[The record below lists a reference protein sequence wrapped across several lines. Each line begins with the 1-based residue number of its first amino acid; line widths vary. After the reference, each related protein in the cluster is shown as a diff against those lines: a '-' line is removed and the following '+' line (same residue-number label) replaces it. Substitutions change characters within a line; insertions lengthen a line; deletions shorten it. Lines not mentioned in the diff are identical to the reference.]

1 MLRVDAKTPGRVAY
15 FKKTH
20 FNSCRTKREAADS
33 KKRKRRSGDVGKL
46 FKRMQARA
54 TSRAYTDDGVR
65 CTTPDSPQREKNGNL
80 ETENPAG
87 AIDPDLGIDM

>member
-1 MLRVDAKTPGRVAY
+1 
-15 FKKTH
+15 
-20 FNSCRTKREAADS
+20 
-33 KKRKRRSGDVGKL
+33 
-46 FKRMQARA
+46 MQARA
-54 TSRAYTDDGVR
+54 TSRAYTDDEVM